1 MICSCVRADTI
12 LTVSKSP
19 CFYGE
24 CGSPPHPTHL
34 TRCWFAQYFCRFS
47 KTMSTSS
54 TSTFLLCPKLV
65 CTGMFHMLLTPYNPL
80 KFWMTHVFS
89 KNSAYYIVSTQK
101 MFQNNWVCRNNTQC
115 FDPINQKVA
124 KQCKFLNN
132 NKVFTEFFA
141 LVFYI
146 ENFTCVVLVFRS
158 DWLWHFSFVINCF
171 LSGCNS
177 FSSKSYNTGPIYKL
191 FISGIKSLSLVIGK
205 EKIPVRRGYE
215 KLHVQ

>member
-19 CFYGE
+19 YFYGE
-24 CGSPPHPTHL
+24 CGPPPHPTHL
-34 TRCWFAQYFCRFS
+34 TRCWFAQYFRRFL

-101 MFQNNWVCRNNTQC
+101 MFQNNWVCRNNTQWYRKLI
-115 FDPINQKVA
+115 FG
-124 KQCKFLNN
+124 
-132 NKVFTEFFA
+132 
-141 LVFYI
+141 
-146 ENFTCVVLVFRS
+146 
-158 DWLWHFSFVINCF
+158 DWKREDTSEKGLWEIARA
-171 LSGCNS
+171 
-177 FSSKSYNTGPIYKL
+177 IMKL
-191 FISGIKSLSLVIGK
+191 IQRRGQDFPNLLPLLWPERELSLHL
-205 EKIPVRRGYE
+205 Y
-215 KLHVQ
+215 